1 MAKDMVTAIDLK
13 DVLGRSRVK
22 KLLMVFT
29 LGLQFAG
36 CVHPKVK
43 FHKQRLLDPSMDP
56 AKTGGF
62 YGSYRSDPQQWTEK
76 GSTESGGSLGG
87 SCPTCGG

>member
-1 MAKDMVTAIDLK
+1 MQKFFWMIALCF
-13 DVLGRSRVK
+13 
-22 KLLMVFT
+22 VFS
-29 LGLQFAG
+29 G
-36 CVHPKVK
+36 CIHPKVK

-56 AKTGGF
+56 AKTGGLHSGF
-62 YGSYRSDPQQWTEK
+62 RSDPQQWTEK